1 MSTPLVGIVCGS
13 KSDEDKIKKALEVL
27 GQYGVSYELNFFSAH
42 RTPNKAAT
50 YAKKAAG
57 RGIKVIIAAAGLA
70 AALPGVL
77 AAHTTLPVIGL
88 PLSAGALNGMDALY
102 AIVQMPAG
110 IPVATVGID
119 NAANAAHLAVQIL
132 AQSQPALVSKIESV
146 RAAFGDDR

>member
-13 KSDEDKIKKALEVL
+13 KTDEEKVKKAVEVL
-27 GQYGVSYELNFFSAH
+27 GQYGVACELNFFSAH
-42 RTPNKAAT
+42 RTPNKAAS
-50 YAKKAAG
+50 YAKNAAG

-88 PLSAGALNGMDALY
+88 PLTAGALNGVDALY
-102 AIVQMPAG
+102 AIVQMPPG

-119 NAANAAHLAVQIL
+119 NAANAAHLAVQML
-132 AQSQPALVSKIESV
+132 ALSQPGLTAKIDAV
-146 RAAFGDDR
+146 RAAFGDDK

>member
-1 MSTPLVGIVCGS
+1 
-13 KSDEDKIKKALEVL
+13 
-27 GQYGVSYELNFFSAH
+27 
-42 RTPNKAAT
+42 
-50 YAKKAAG
+50 
-57 RGIKVIIAAAGLA
+57 
-70 AALPGVL
+70 
-77 AAHTTLPVIGL
+77 
-88 PLSAGALNGMDALY
+88 MDALY